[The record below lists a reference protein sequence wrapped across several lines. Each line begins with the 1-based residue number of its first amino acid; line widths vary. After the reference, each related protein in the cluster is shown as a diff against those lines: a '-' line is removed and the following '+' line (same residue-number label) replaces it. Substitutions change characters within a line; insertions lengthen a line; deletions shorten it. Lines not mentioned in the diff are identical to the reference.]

1 MEEKLSK
8 NEAMLHLIW
17 LLACADK
24 EDESYLK
31 KIFNTVIDKAGATEY
46 IELFGYSANN
56 PFVSKEENDFLD
68 SVRNIEKI
76 NLSWDDFNATRTRLK
91 NKKTIISECLKV
103 INRCGLEFKKKVLR
117 YMISMGFATKENKD
131 KLSDNEWALI
141 CQIQDVLG
149 ISDDE
154 RDSVYFSIK

>member
-17 LLACADK
+17 LVACADK

-31 KIFNTVIDKAGATEY
+31 KFFNTVIDKAGATEY

-68 SVRNIEKI
+68 SIRNIEKI
-76 NLSWDDFNATRTRLK
+76 NLSWNDFNATRTRL
-91 NKKTIISECLKV
+91 
-103 INRCGLEFKKKVLR
+103 
-117 YMISMGFATKENKD
+117 
-131 KLSDNEWALI
+131 
-141 CQIQDVLG
+141 
-149 ISDDE
+149 
-154 RDSVYFSIK
+154 